1 MNNMQDTPIINNIEK
16 KAVVEGGEWI
26 RSLPSELVGLIPD
39 SVWGSLSLDQKK
51 EIIRQNGI
59 LEKYTAP
66 QNTPEVSQVPSPEV
80 VSEVLTMVEDV
91 VSEAPIVEQ
100 ATNVTKESSE
110 FATLV
115 EGVKNRE
122 ETSEIESNKVDSDT
136 LTVEEKA
143 RVEEETASNANTQTF
158 RLFGYQVDDDLT
170 NNAQD
175 ISNNGDISDGKTWA
189 ATLLKK
195 IFAIFGE

>member
-1 MNNMQDTPIINNIEK
+1 MNNMQDTPIINNLEK
-16 KAVVEGGEWI
+16 KAVVDGGEWI

-51 EIIRQNGI
+51 EILRQNGI
-59 LEKYTAP
+59 LDKYAAP
-66 QNTPEVSQVPSPEV
+66 QNTQEVSQAPTPEV
-80 VSEVLTMVEDV
+80 VTQVPTMVEDV
-91 VSEAPIVEQ
+91 VTEAPIVEQ
-100 ATNVTKESSE
+100 APSVTKESAE

-115 EGVKNRE
+115 EGVKNSE
-122 ETSEIESNKVDSDT
+122 ENAEIESNKVDSTT
-136 LTVEEKA
+136 LTAEEKA